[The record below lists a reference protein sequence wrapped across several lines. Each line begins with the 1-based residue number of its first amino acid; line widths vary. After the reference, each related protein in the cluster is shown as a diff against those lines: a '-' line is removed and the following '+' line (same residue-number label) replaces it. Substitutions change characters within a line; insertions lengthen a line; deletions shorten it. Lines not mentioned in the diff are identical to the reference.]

1 MTCTVTRD
9 QVVEWLTECA
19 REIADHKAYLVD
31 LDAAIGDGDHGIN
44 MDRGFRAVLSR
55 LAGLSGSDLGTLLKT
70 VGMTLISTVGGAAG
84 PLYGTF
90 FLRAA
95 GTAEG
100 TEELDAA
107 GIETML
113 QEGVKGVMDRGRA
126 KPGDKTM
133 VDALAPAVEALST
146 ALAQGRELPE
156 AVQLCVS
163 AAEHGV
169 QSTIPMQA
177 KKGRASYLGERSVG
191 HIDPGAMSSYYLLQA
206 LGRIVAG

>member
-1 MTCTVTRD
+1 VTCTVTRD